1 MNEFLTGLPVLAG
14 GEAQMLVLAG
24 LFVGILMVTLGG
36 ALAIADRDNVKRRM
50 TLAQGDQRAAAVEVR
65 RHAAAEGSTSSKLA
79 RFVAPSDERERRAVS
94 QRLVQ
99 AGFRGAHAVR
109 NYYMIRTGLGLV
121 LPLPL
126 LIGTFA
132 FALNAGSFT
141 VHLPIIGFSVSSTL
155 VLLALL
161 VALGFYLPP
170 LFVRRRIKHRQR
182 AIREGFPHAL
192 DLMQVAV
199 QAGLG
204 FDAALAK
211 VGEELQTAHPFLAQ
225 EFLMVVLE
233 LRAGKPRDRVLQD
246 LALRTGVAEINSF
259 QTVMNQSIR
268 YGTSISD
275 ALEVYAKEMRHK
287 RIMRAEELANQMP
300 VKMSLAMVMFLLP
313 TLFLIFMGP
322 VAIRFIR
329 IISPLLSSFQ

>member
-1 MNEFLTGLPVLAG
+1 MSDILIRLVELAG
-14 GEAQMLVLAG
+14 GEGQVLALAG
-24 LFVGILMVTLGG
+24 LFAGVLMVTLGG
-36 ALAIADRDNVKRRM
+36 AVAIASRDDVERR
-50 TLAQGDQRAAAVEVR
+50 LARAHSDPGAGGLAVR
-65 RHAAAEGSTSSKLA
+65 RQTDGRTPSKLA
-79 RFVAPSDERERRAVS
+79 GFAMPSNERERLAVR

-99 AGFRGAHAVR
+99 AGFRGPHAVR
-109 NYYMIRTGLGLV
+109 NYYLIRTGLGLM

-126 LIGTFA
+126 LIGIFG

-141 VHLPIIGFSVSSTL
+141 VEIPLIGISASSTL

-170 LFVRRRIKHRQR
+170 VLLRRRVKHRQQT
-182 AIREGFPHAL
+182 IREAFPHAL
-192 DLMQVAV
+192 DLMQVAI

-204 FDAALAK
+204 FDATLAR
-211 VGEELQTAHPFLAQ
+211 VGQELQAAHPYLAE
-225 EFLMVVLE
+225 EFLVVILE

-246 LALRTGVAEINSF
+246 LAQRTGVEEINSF

-275 ALEVYAKEMRHK
+275 ALEVYAQEMRHK
-287 RIMRAEELANQMP
+287 RMMRAEELASQLP
-300 VKMSLAMVMFLLP
+300 VKMSIVMVAFLLP

-322 VAIRFIR
+322 VVIRFIR
-329 IISPLLSSFQ
+329 VISPLLSSFD

>member
-1 MNEFLTGLPVLAG
+1 MTEILISVQALAG
-14 GEAQMLVLAG
+14 GEMQLLALAG
-24 LFVGILMVTLGG
+24 LFLGVLMVTMGG
-36 ALAIADRDNVKRRM
+36 ALAFAGRDDVERRLA
-50 TLAQGDQRAAAVEVR
+50 LAQGDQLAATIEVR
-65 RHAAAEGSTSSKLA
+65 RGGDDMASSTLG
-79 RFVAPSDERERRAVS
+79 RLVAPSDERERLAVR

-109 NYYMIRTGLGLV
+109 NYYLIRTGLGLL

-126 LIGTFA
+126 LIGTFG

-141 VHLPIIGFSVSSTL
+141 VDLPFVGISASSTL

-161 VALGFYLPP
+161 VCLGFYMPP
-170 LFVRRRIKHRQR
+170 LYLRRRLKHRQR

-211 VGEELQTAHPFLAQ
+211 VGEELQNAHPALAE
-225 EFLMVVLE
+225 EFRTVVLE

-246 LALRTGVAEINSF
+246 LARRTGVEEINSF

-275 ALEVYAKEMRHK
+275 ALEIYAKEMRHK
-287 RIMRAEELANQMP
+287 RIMRAEELASQMP
-300 VKMSLAMVMFLLP
+300 VKMSLVMVMFLLP

-322 VAIRFIR
+322 VAIRFVR
-329 IISPLLSSFQ
+329 VISPLLSSFE

>member
-1 MNEFLTGLPVLAG
+1 MIEILNSLPELAG
-14 GEAQMLVLAG
+14 GETQLLVLAG
-24 LFVGILMVTLGG
+24 LFAGTLMATLGG
-36 ALAIADRDNVKRRM
+36 ALTIADRDDVGRR
-50 TLAQGDQRAAAVEVR
+50 LARAPSDDGDAVIAVR
-65 RHAAAEGSTSSKLA
+65 RHAGGASSAPLA
-79 RFVAPSDERERRAVS
+79 RFIAPSDERERLAVRH
-94 QRLVQ
+94 RLVQ
-99 AGFRGAHAVR
+99 AGFRGPHAVR
-109 NYYMIRTGLGLV
+109 NYYLIRTGLGLL

-126 LIGTFA
+126 LIATFV
-132 FALNAGSFT
+132 FALNAGSLA
-141 VHLPIIGFSVSSTL
+141 VDLPLIGFRASSMMIM
-155 VLLALL
+155 LALL
-161 VALGFYLPP
+161 VGLGFYLPP
-170 LFVRRRIKHRQR
+170 LFVRRRIQHRQR

-211 VGEELQTAHPFLAQ
+211 VGEELQNAHPFLAE
-225 EFLMVVLE
+225 EFLLVVLE
-233 LRAGKPRDRVLQD
+233 LRAGKSRDRVLQD
-246 LALRTGVAEINSF
+246 LAHRTGVEEVNSF

-287 RIMRAEELANQMP
+287 RLMRAEELASQMP
-300 VKMSLAMVMFLLP
+300 VKMSLAMVAFLLP

-329 IISPLLSSFQ
+329 VISPLLSGFQ

>member
-1 MNEFLTGLPVLAG
+1 MTEILISLQALAGGQTQLLALTGLFLGV
-14 GEAQMLVLAG
+14 
-24 LFVGILMVTLGG
+24 LMVTVGG
-36 ALAIADRDNVKRRM
+36 ALALAGRDDVERRLA
-50 TLAQGDQRAAAVEVR
+50 LAQGDQLAATIEVR
-65 RHAAAEGSTSSKLA
+65 RGGDDTASSTLG
-79 RFVAPSDERERRAVS
+79 RLVAPSDERERLAVR

-109 NYYMIRTGLGLV
+109 NYYLIRTGLGLL

-126 LIGTFA
+126 LIGTFG

-141 VHLPIIGFSVSSTL
+141 VDLPFVGISASSTL

-161 VALGFYLPP
+161 VCLGFYLPP
-170 LFVRRRIKHRQR
+170 LYLRRRIRHRQR

-211 VGEELQTAHPFLAQ
+211 VGEELQTAHPALAE
-225 EFLMVVLE
+225 EFRTVVLE

-246 LALRTGVAEINSF
+246 LARRTGVEEINSF

-275 ALEVYAKEMRHK
+275 ALEIYAKEMRHK
-287 RIMRAEELANQMP
+287 RIIRAEELASQMP
-300 VKMSLAMVMFLLP
+300 VKMSLVMVMFLLP

-322 VAIRFIR
+322 VAIRFVR
-329 IISPLLSSFQ
+329 VISPLLSSFE

>member
-1 MNEFLTGLPVLAG
+1 MSDILTGLSELVG
-14 GEAQMLVLAG
+14 GETQLLVLAG
-24 LFVGILMVTLGG
+24 LFVGILMVTLGS
-36 ALAIADRDNVKRRM
+36 ALAISDRDNVERR
-50 TLAQGDQRAAAVEVR
+50 LALAPGDRDAAAIEVR
-65 RHAAAEGSTSSKLA
+65 RHAAEDSSKLG
-79 RFVAPSDERERRAVS
+79 RFVAPSDERERLAVR

-99 AGFRGAHAVR
+99 AGFRGTHAVR
-109 NYYMIRTGLGLV
+109 NYYLIRTGLGLV

-132 FALNAGSFT
+132 FALNAGSLT
-141 VHLPIIGFSVSSTL
+141 VDLPIIGFRASSTL
-155 VLLALL
+155 ILLALL
-161 VALGFYLPP
+161 VGVGFYLPP
-170 LFVRRRIKHRQR
+170 LFVRRRIRHRQR

-211 VGEELQTAHPFLAQ
+211 VGEELQHAHPFLAE

-233 LRAGKPRDRVLQD
+233 LRAGKSRDRVLQD
-246 LALRTGVAEINSF
+246 LAQRTGVEEINSF

-287 RIMRAEELANQMP
+287 RIMRAEELASQMP
-300 VKMSLAMVMFLLP
+300 VKMSLAMVAFLLP

-329 IISPLLSSFQ
+329 VISPLLSGFQ

>member
-1 MNEFLTGLPVLAG
+1 MTEILITLQALAGSDTQLLALTGLFLGV
-14 GEAQMLVLAG
+14 
-24 LFVGILMVTLGG
+24 LMVTIGG
-36 ALAIADRDNVKRRM
+36 ALAFAGQDDVERR
-50 TLAQGDQRAAAVEVR
+50 LAVAQGEQLAATIEVR
-65 RHAAAEGSTSSKLA
+65 RSGDHTASSTLG
-79 RFVAPSDERERRAVS
+79 RLVAPSDERERLAVRL
-94 QRLVQ
+94 RLVQ

-109 NYYMIRTGLGLV
+109 NYYLIRTGLGLL

-126 LIGTFA
+126 LIGTFG

-141 VHLPIIGFSVSSTL
+141 VDLPFVGISASSTL

-161 VALGFYLPP
+161 VCLGFYLPP
-170 LFVRRRIKHRQR
+170 LYLRRRIRHRQR

-211 VGEELQTAHPFLAQ
+211 VGEELQTAHPALAE
-225 EFLMVVLE
+225 EFRTVVLE

-246 LALRTGVAEINSF
+246 LARRTGVEEINSF

-275 ALEVYAKEMRHK
+275 ALEVYSKEMRHK
-287 RIMRAEELANQMP
+287 RIMRAEELASQMP
-300 VKMSLAMVMFLLP
+300 VKMSLVMVMFLLP

-322 VAIRFIR
+322 VAIRFVR
-329 IISPLLSSFQ
+329 VISPLLSSFN

>member
-1 MNEFLTGLPVLAG
+1 M
-14 GEAQMLVLAG
+14 
-24 LFVGILMVTLGG
+24 
-36 ALAIADRDNVKRRM
+36 
-50 TLAQGDQRAAAVEVR
+50 
-65 RHAAAEGSTSSKLA
+65 
-79 RFVAPSDERERRAVS
+79 
-94 QRLVQ
+94 
-99 AGFRGAHAVR
+99 R
-109 NYYMIRTGLGLV
+109 NYYLIRTGLGLL

-126 LIGTFA
+126 LIGTFG

-141 VHLPIIGFSVSSTL
+141 VDLPIVGISASSTL
-155 VLLALL
+155 VLLGLL
-161 VALGFYLPP
+161 VCVGFYLPP
-170 LFVRRRIKHRQR
+170 LYVRRRIKHRQR

-204 FDAALAK
+204 FDAALAR
-211 VGEELQTAHPFLAQ
+211 VGEDLHTAHPSLAD
-225 EFLMVVLE
+225 EFRTVVLE

-246 LALRTGVAEINSF
+246 LARRTGVEEINSF

-275 ALEVYAKEMRHK
+275 ALEIYAKEMRHK
-287 RIMRAEELANQMP
+287 RIMRAEELASQMP
-300 VKMSLAMVMFLLP
+300 VKMSLVMVTFLLP

-329 IISPLLSSFQ
+329 VITPLLSSFD

>member
-1 MNEFLTGLPVLAG
+1 MTEILITVQALAG
-14 GEAQMLVLAG
+14 GETQLLALTG
-24 LFVGILMVTLGG
+24 LFLGVLMVTMGG
-36 ALAIADRDNVKRRM
+36 ALAFAGRDDVERRLA
-50 TLAQGDQRAAAVEVR
+50 LAQGDQLAATIEVR
-65 RHAAAEGSTSSKLA
+65 RGGDDTASSTLG
-79 RFVAPSDERERRAVS
+79 RLVAPSDERERLAVR

-109 NYYMIRTGLGLV
+109 NYYLIRTGLGLL

-126 LIGTFA
+126 LIGTFG

-141 VHLPIIGFSVSSTL
+141 VDLPFVGISASSTL

-161 VALGFYLPP
+161 VCLGFYMPP
-170 LFVRRRIKHRQR
+170 LYLRRRIKHRQR

-211 VGEELQTAHPFLAQ
+211 VGEELQNAHPALAE
-225 EFLMVVLE
+225 EFRTVVLE

-246 LALRTGVAEINSF
+246 LARRTGVEEINSF

-275 ALEVYAKEMRHK
+275 ALEIYAKEMRHK
-287 RIMRAEELANQMP
+287 RIMRAEELASQMP
-300 VKMSLAMVMFLLP
+300 VKMSLVMVMFLLP

-322 VAIRFIR
+322 VAIRFVR
-329 IISPLLSSFQ
+329 VISPLLSTFE

>member
-1 MNEFLTGLPVLAG
+1 MTEILINLQALAG
-14 GEAQMLVLAG
+14 GETQLLALTG
-24 LFVGILMVTLGG
+24 LFLGVLMVTMGG
-36 ALAIADRDNVKRRM
+36 ALALAGRDDVGRR
-50 TLAQGDQRAAAVEVR
+50 LALAHGDQPAAAIEVR
-65 RHAAAEGSTSSKLA
+65 RGGDGTASSTLG
-79 RFVAPSDERERRAVS
+79 RLVAPSDERERLAVR

-109 NYYMIRTGLGLV
+109 NYYLIRTGLGLL
-121 LPLPL
+121 LPVPL
-126 LIGTFA
+126 LIGTFG

-141 VHLPIIGFSVSSTL
+141 VDLPIVGISASSTL

-161 VALGFYLPP
+161 VCLGFYLPP
-170 LFVRRRIKHRQR
+170 LFVRRRISHRQR

-211 VGEELQTAHPFLAQ
+211 VGEELQTAHPFLAD
-225 EFLMVVLE
+225 EFRTVILE

-246 LALRTGVAEINSF
+246 LARRTGVEEINSF

-275 ALEVYAKEMRHK
+275 ALEIYAKEMRHK
-287 RIMRAEELANQMP
+287 RIMRAEELASQMP
-300 VKMSLAMVMFLLP
+300 VKMSLVMVAFLLP

-322 VAIRFIR
+322 VAIRFVR
-329 IISPLLSSFQ
+329 VISPLLSSFE

>member
-1 MNEFLTGLPVLAG
+1 MSEILTGLGQLAG
-14 GEAQMLVLAG
+14 GEAQALALAG
-24 LFVGILMVTLGG
+24 LFLGILMVTLGG
-36 ALAIADRDNVKRRM
+36 ALAIADRDDVERRLA
-50 TLAQGDQRAAAVEVR
+50 LAQGSQAAAAVEVR
-65 RHAAAEGSTSSKLA
+65 RHAAGETSSKLS
-79 RFVAPSDERERRAVS
+79 RFVAPSDERERLAVR

-109 NYYMIRTGLGLV
+109 NYYLIRTGLGLL

-132 FALNAGSFT
+132 FALNAGSLT
-141 VHLPIIGFSVSSTL
+141 VELPIIGFRASSTL
-155 VLLALL
+155 ILLALL
-161 VALGFYLPP
+161 VGLGFYLPP
-170 LFVRRRIKHRQR
+170 LFVRSRIKHRQR

-211 VGEELQTAHPFLAQ
+211 VGDELQNAHPFLAE

-233 LRAGKPRDRVLQD
+233 LRAGKSRDRVLQD
-246 LALRTGVAEINSF
+246 LAHRTGVEEINSF

-287 RIMRAEELANQMP
+287 RIMRAEELASQMP
-300 VKMSLAMVMFLLP
+300 VKMSLAMVAFLLP

-322 VAIRFIR
+322 VAIRFVR
-329 IISPLLSSFQ
+329 VISPLLSSFE

>member
-1 MNEFLTGLPVLAG
+1 MNEILTSLPDLAG
-14 GEAQMLVLAG
+14 GETQVLVLAG
-24 LFVGILMVTLGG
+24 LFVGILMVTLGA
-36 ALAIADRDNVKRRM
+36 ALAIADRDHIGRR
-50 TLAQGDQRAAAVEVR
+50 LALAEGDRGAAAIEIR
-65 RHAAAEGSTSSKLA
+65 RHLAGEGSSSSKLTH
-79 RFVAPSDERERRAVS
+79 FVAPSDERERLAVR

-109 NYYMIRTGLGLV
+109 NYYLIRSGLGLL

-132 FALNAGSFT
+132 FALNAGTFT
-141 VHLPIIGFSVSSTL
+141 VDLPIIGFSASSTL

-170 LFVRRRIKHRQR
+170 FFLRRRIKLRQR

-204 FDAALAK
+204 FDAALAR
-211 VGEELQTAHPFLAQ
+211 VGEELQTAHPFLAE
-225 EFLMVVLE
+225 EFLVVVLE
-233 LRAGKPRDRVLQD
+233 LRAGKPRDRVLHD
-246 LALRTGVAEINSF
+246 LALRTGVEEINSF
-259 QTVMNQSIR
+259 QTVMTQSIR

-275 ALEVYAKEMRHK
+275 ALEIYAKEMRHK
-287 RIMRAEELANQMP
+287 RIMRAEELASQMP
-300 VKMSLAMVMFLLP
+300 VKMSLVMVAFLLP

-329 IISPLLSSFQ
+329 VISPLLSGFE

>member
-1 MNEFLTGLPVLAG
+1 MTDILIILQTLAGSQTQLLALTGLFLGV
-14 GEAQMLVLAG
+14 
-24 LFVGILMVTLGG
+24 LMVTLGG
-36 ALAIADRDNVKRRM
+36 ALAFAGPDDVGRRLA
-50 TLAQGDQRAAAVEVR
+50 LAQGDQLAATMEVR
-65 RHAAAEGSTSSKLA
+65 RGGDDTGSSTLG
-79 RFVAPSDERERRAVS
+79 RLVAPTDERERLAVR

-109 NYYMIRTGLGLV
+109 SYYLIRTGLGLL

-126 LIGTFA
+126 LIGTFG

-141 VHLPIIGFSVSSTL
+141 VDLPIVGISASSTL
-155 VLLALL
+155 VLLGLL
-161 VALGFYLPP
+161 VCVGFYLPP
-170 LFVRRRIKHRQR
+170 LYVRRRIKHRQR

-204 FDAALAK
+204 FDAALAR
-211 VGEELQTAHPFLAQ
+211 VGEDLHTAHPSLAD
-225 EFLMVVLE
+225 EFRTVVLE

-246 LALRTGVAEINSF
+246 LARRTGVEEINSF

-275 ALEVYAKEMRHK
+275 ALEIYAKEMRHK
-287 RIMRAEELANQMP
+287 RIMRAEELASQMP
-300 VKMSLAMVMFLLP
+300 VKMSLVMVAFLLP

-329 IISPLLSSFQ
+329 VITPLLSNFD

>member
-1 MNEFLTGLPVLAG
+1 MTEILITLQALAGSDTQLLALTGLFLGV
-14 GEAQMLVLAG
+14 
-24 LFVGILMVTLGG
+24 LMVTIGG
-36 ALAIADRDNVKRRM
+36 ALAFAGQDDVERR
-50 TLAQGDQRAAAVEVR
+50 LAVAQGEQLAATIEVR
-65 RHAAAEGSTSSKLA
+65 RSGDHTASSTLG
-79 RFVAPSDERERRAVS
+79 RLVAPSDERERLAVRL
-94 QRLVQ
+94 RLVQ

-109 NYYMIRTGLGLV
+109 NYYLIRTGLGLL

-126 LIGTFA
+126 LIGTFG

-141 VHLPIIGFSVSSTL
+141 VDLPFVGISASSTL

-161 VALGFYLPP
+161 VCLGFYLPP
-170 LFVRRRIKHRQR
+170 LYLRRRIRHRQR

-211 VGEELQTAHPFLAQ
+211 VGEELQTAHPALAE
-225 EFLMVVLE
+225 EFRTVVLE

-246 LALRTGVAEINSF
+246 LARRTGVEEINSF

-275 ALEVYAKEMRHK
+275 ALEVYSKEMRHK
-287 RIMRAEELANQMP
+287 RIMRAEELASQMP
-300 VKMSLAMVMFLLP
+300 VKMSLVMVMFLLP

-322 VAIRFIR
+322 VAIRFVR
-329 IISPLLSSFQ
+329 VISPLLLGFE

>member
-1 MNEFLTGLPVLAG
+1 MTDILINLQTLAGNEMQLLALTGLFLGV
-14 GEAQMLVLAG
+14 
-24 LFVGILMVTLGG
+24 LMVTLGG
-36 ALAIADRDNVKRRM
+36 ALAFAGPDDVERRLA
-50 TLAQGDQRAAAVEVR
+50 LAQGDRLTATMEVR
-65 RHAAAEGSTSSKLA
+65 RGGDDSASSTLG
-79 RFVAPSDERERRAVS
+79 RLVAPSDERERLAVR

-99 AGFRGAHAVR
+99 AGFRDAHAVR
-109 NYYMIRTGLGLV
+109 NYYLIRTGFGLL

-126 LIGTFA
+126 LIGTFG

-141 VHLPIIGFSVSSTL
+141 VDLPIVGISASSTL

-161 VALGFYLPP
+161 VCVGFYLPP
-170 LFVRRRIKHRQR
+170 LYVRRRIKHRQR

-211 VGEELQTAHPFLAQ
+211 VGEELQTAHPALAE
-225 EFLMVVLE
+225 EFRTVVLE

-246 LALRTGVAEINSF
+246 LARRTGVEEINSF

-275 ALEVYAKEMRHK
+275 ALEIYAKEMRHK
-287 RIMRAEELANQMP
+287 RIMRAEELASQMP
-300 VKMSLAMVMFLLP
+300 VKMSLVMVMFLLP

-322 VAIRFIR
+322 VAIRFVR
-329 IISPLLSSFQ
+329 VISPLLSSFE

>member
-1 MNEFLTGLPVLAG
+1 MIEILISLQALAG
-14 GEAQMLVLAG
+14 GETQLLALTG
-24 LFVGILMVTLGG
+24 LFFGILMVTVGG
-36 ALAIADRDNVKRRM
+36 TLAFAGRDDVERRLA
-50 TLAQGDQRAAAVEVR
+50 LAQGDPGAAAIEVR
-65 RHAAAEGSTSSKLA
+65 RHGGDGASSSKLG
-79 RFVAPSDERERRAVS
+79 RLVAPSDERERLAVR

-109 NYYMIRTGLGLV
+109 NYYLIRTGLGLL
-121 LPLPL
+121 LPIPL
-126 LIGTFA
+126 LIGTFG

-141 VHLPIIGFSVSSTL
+141 VDLPMVGISASSTL

-161 VALGFYLPP
+161 VGLGFYLPP
-170 LFVRRRIKHRQR
+170 LFVHRRIKHRQR

-211 VGEELQTAHPFLAQ
+211 VGEELQAAHPALAE
-225 EFLMVVLE
+225 EFRMVVLE

-246 LALRTGVAEINSF
+246 LAHRTGVEEINSF

-275 ALEVYAKEMRHK
+275 ALDVYAKEMRHK

-300 VKMSLAMVMFLLP
+300 VKMSLVMVMFLLP

-322 VAIRFIR
+322 LAIRFVR
-329 IISPLLSSFQ
+329 IISPLLSSFE

>member
-1 MNEFLTGLPVLAG
+1 MSEILTGLQTLAG
-14 GEAQMLVLAG
+14 GEMQLLALTG
-24 LFVGILMVTLGG
+24 LFVGVLMVTLGG
-36 ALAIADRDNVKRRM
+36 ALAFAARDDVGRR
-50 TLAQGDQRAAAVEVR
+50 LALVHGGRQAAAIEVR
-65 RHAAAEGSTSSKLA
+65 RHAEETSRSPLA
-79 RFVAPSDERERRAVS
+79 RFVAPSDERERLAVR
-94 QRLVQ
+94 QRLIQ
-99 AGFRGAHAVR
+99 AGFRGPRAVR
-109 NYYMIRTGLGLV
+109 NYYLIRTGLGLL

-126 LIGTFA
+126 LIGTFG

-141 VHLPIIGFSVSSTL
+141 VDLPIVGISASSTL
-155 VLLALL
+155 VLLAIL

-170 LFVRRRIKHRQR
+170 LFVGRRIRHRQR

-211 VGEELQTAHPFLAQ
+211 VGEELQGAHPFLAE

-246 LALRTGVAEINSF
+246 FAQRTGVEEINSF
-259 QTVMNQSIR
+259 QTVMNQLIR

-300 VKMSLAMVMFLLP
+300 VKMSLTMVAFLLP

-322 VAIRFIR
+322 VAIRFVRVIT
-329 IISPLLSSFQ
+329 PLLSGFE